1 MITNLKIAWT
11 MQVQVF
17 TKFKKKVS
25 GWYLIQIISE

>member
-25 GWYLIQIISE
+25 G